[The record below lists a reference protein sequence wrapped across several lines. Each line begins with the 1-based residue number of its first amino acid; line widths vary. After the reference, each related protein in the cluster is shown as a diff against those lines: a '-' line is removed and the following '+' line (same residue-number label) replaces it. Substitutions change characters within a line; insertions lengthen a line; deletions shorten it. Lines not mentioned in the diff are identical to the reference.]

1 VGFQYSVEEGR
12 CFKRGYEVSEMKV
25 GALSKFAEV
34 EAYECRKIIG
44 YKPSDY
50 AELWTLMDYVREEIP
65 NTKTVYEVSTEN

>member
-1 VGFQYSVEEGR
+1 
-12 CFKRGYEVSEMKV
+12 MKV